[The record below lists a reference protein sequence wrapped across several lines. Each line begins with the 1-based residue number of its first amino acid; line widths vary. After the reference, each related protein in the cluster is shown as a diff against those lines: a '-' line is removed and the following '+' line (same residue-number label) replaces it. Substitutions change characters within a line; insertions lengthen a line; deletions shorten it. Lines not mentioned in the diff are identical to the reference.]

1 MIATIFMVVTLSLLG
16 LSGAITLGYHFG
28 HARGVAA
35 GLEQSS
41 TTRVTEVSSQLAQ
54 VTVAVLESNRQQQRL
69 EVARDNG
76 VLSMVSNE
84 PKIEIP
90 RQPQQTNEHQPIHI
104 QSAIDPRSAFR
115 RQGALVDT
123 GASFPSTSM

>member
-1 MIATIFMVVTLSLLG
+1 MIATIFMIITLSLLG
-16 LSGAITLGYHFG
+16 LSGAIALGYHFG
-28 HARGVAA
+28 HARGMAA

-41 TTRVTEVSSQLAQ
+41 TTRVSEVSGQLAQ

-76 VLSMVSNE
+76 MLNMVASE

-90 RQPQQTNEHQPIHI
+90 RQPQQTSESQPAPVP
-104 QSAIDPRSAFR
+104 SVIDARSAFR
-115 RQGALVDT
+115 RQGAIVDT
-123 GASFPSTSM
+123 GASFRNSSM